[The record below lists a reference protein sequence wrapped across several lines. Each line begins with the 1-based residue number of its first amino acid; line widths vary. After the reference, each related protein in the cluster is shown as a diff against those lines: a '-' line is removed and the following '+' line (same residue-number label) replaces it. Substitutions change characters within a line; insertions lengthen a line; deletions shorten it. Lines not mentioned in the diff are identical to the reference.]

1 MLQRLL
7 CGLEGPGVM
16 INQRVDLYQER
27 FKTRRIPLSA
37 RQSLVLLAVLLV
49 LGASWSYLVASDL
62 RQARQQN
69 LAIKFEQGKIAQ
81 EMNAANVELN
91 KLLADSRKEQQ
102 IASVARDINARK
114 KVLSFVDA
122 NQFGSGQGFSNYLV
136 ALARLQVVN
145 VWLDEISLAENFVK
159 IRGSALDAELVP
171 EYFNRFSEQ
180 TVFQGQRFD
189 IFQLNR
195 KAETDWK
202 IDFEIAT
209 REGLK

>member
-1 MLQRLL
+1 
-7 CGLEGPGVM
+7 M